1 MVNSEVVL
9 EKLRH
14 IRAALQ
20 RITDKNPGTREEL
33 FSNPDTQDV
42 VLRNMQN
49 ALQGCLDIASHIVSD
64 EGWGQPSRAADFFS
78 VLGEHKVLET
88 DLAKKLARLIK
99 FRNILVHEYT
109 TLDLEKT
116 WQAVSAGLTQV
127 ESFCQAIVH
136 WMEHPEPPKT
146 SKVKN

>member
-1 MVNSEVVL
+1 MVNPEVVL

-20 RITDKNPGTREEL
+20 RIADKNPKSREEL
-33 FSNPDTQDV
+33 FGNPDIQDV

-64 EGWGQPSRAADFFS
+64 EGWGQPSRSADFFS
-78 VLGEHKVLET
+78 ILGEHKVLKA
-88 DLAKKLARLIK
+88 DVSKALARLIK

-109 TLDLEKT
+109 NLDSEKT
-116 WQAVSAGLTQV
+116 WQAVCTGVSQV
-127 ESFCQAIVH
+127 ELFCQAIVS
-136 WMEHPEPPKT
+136 WMEHP
-146 SKVKN
+146 

>member
-1 MVNSEVVL
+1 MVNPEVVL

-20 RITDKNPGTREEL
+20 RIADKSPKTREEL
-33 FSNPDTQDV
+33 FGNPDTQDV

-64 EGWGQPSRAADFFS
+64 EGWGQPTRSADFF
-78 VLGEHKVLET
+78 VMLGEHKVLQT
-88 DLAKKLARLIK
+88 DLAKTLERLIK

-109 TLDLEKT
+109 NLDLEKT
-116 WQAVSAGLTQV
+116 WQAVSVGVKQIEL
-127 ESFCQAIVH
+127 FCQAIVT
-136 WMEHPEPPKT
+136 WMELP
-146 SKVKN
+146 

>member
-1 MVNSEVVL
+1 MVNPEVVL

-20 RITDKNPGTREEL
+20 RIADKNPRSREEL
-33 FSNPDTQDV
+33 FGNPDTQDV

-64 EGWGQPSRAADFFS
+64 EGWGQPVRSADFFS
-78 VLGEHKVLET
+78 LLGKHKILNA
-88 DLAKKLARLIK
+88 DSAKALARLMK

-109 TLDLEKT
+109 NLDLEKT
-116 WQAVSAGLTQV
+116 WQAVSAGSAQV
-127 ESFCQAIVH
+127 ELFCQAIIR
-136 WMEHPEPPKT
+136 WMG
-146 SKVKN
+146 N

>member
-1 MVNSEVVL
+1 MVNPEVVL

-20 RITDKNPGTREEL
+20 RIADKNPRSREEL
-33 FSNPDTQDV
+33 FGNPDIQDV

-64 EGWGQPSRAADFFS
+64 EGWGQPSRSSDFFS
-78 VLGEHKVLET
+78 ILGEHKVLKA
-88 DLAKKLARLIK
+88 DLAKRLARLIK

-109 TLDLEKT
+109 NLDLEKT
-116 WQAVSAGLTQV
+116 WQAVSAGATQV
-127 ESFCQAIVH
+127 ELFCQAIVF
-136 WMEHPEPPKT
+136 WMEHP
-146 SKVKN
+146 